1 MHHPESLR
9 RGGHRPVLLSSHRI
23 FSEHYCF

>member
-9 RGGHRPVLLSSHRI
+9 RGGHRPVLLSHRI